1 MFSQNDEIVYS
12 GIILRELQIKLG
24 EQVYQEKRR
33 WFEEE
38 PKFSKIEVVNDDKV
52 AARKLESHYN
62 FEISFYDLIHTMLAK
77 RAGLVLVTRDEQLLK
92 IAREQGVRAHKP
104 EEL

>member
-1 MFSQNDEIVYS
+1 MA
-12 GIILRELQIKLG
+12 
-24 EQVYQEKRR
+24 
-33 WFEEE
+33 
-38 PKFSKIEVVNDDKV
+38 NDDKV

-62 FEISFYDLIHTMLAK
+62 FEISFYDLVHIMLAK
-77 RAGLVLVTRDEQLLK
+77 RLSLVLVTRDEQLLK